1 MKYPKNKCQ
10 LFMAILKALVPNPP
24 EKIKKT
30 SFGYSTL
37 GFLKDSSSEVV
48 YDIKHD
54 IVRVSK
60 FFQEYVGGGQY
71 ENKEDVKR
79 YKVELKS
86 DRMLL
91 HPLD

>member
-54 IVRVSK
+54 I
-60 FFQEYVGGGQY
+60 GATC
-71 ENKEDVKR
+71 
-79 YKVELKS
+79 
-86 DRMLL
+86 
-91 HPLD
+91 

>member
-1 MKYPKNKCQ
+1 MERRVRWKSHARCESGEKLEITSNSY
-10 LFMAILKALVPNPP
+10 LSIL
-24 EKIKKT
+24 
-30 SFGYSTL
+30 
-37 GFLKDSSSEVV
+37 
-48 YDIKHD
+48 
-54 IVRVSK
+54 RVSK
-60 FFQEYVGGGQY
+60 LFKEYVGGGQY

>member
-1 MKYPKNKCQ
+1 MKYPKNKRQ
-10 LFMAILKALVPNPP
+10 LFVAILKALLPNTP

-30 SFGYSTL
+30 SFGYSTF

-60 FFQEYVGGGQY
+60 LFKEYVGGGQY
-71 ENKEDVKR
+71 EDKEDVKR
-79 YKVELKS
+79 YRVELKT

>member
-10 LFMAILKALVPNPP
+10 LFMAIL
-24 EKIKKT
+24 
-30 SFGYSTL
+30 
-37 GFLKDSSSEVV
+37 SEVV

-60 FFQEYVGGGQY
+60 LFKEYVGGGQY